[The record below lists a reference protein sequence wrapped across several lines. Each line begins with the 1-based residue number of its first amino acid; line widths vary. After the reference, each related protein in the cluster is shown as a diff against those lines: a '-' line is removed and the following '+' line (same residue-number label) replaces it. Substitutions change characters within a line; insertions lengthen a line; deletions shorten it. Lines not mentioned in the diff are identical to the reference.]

1 MVTNSPKMR
10 VQEIR
15 WVRAGDLKPHPMN
28 WRRHPG
34 HQRKALRGILQEIGF
49 TGVLMAVERG
59 ESLLLVDGHL
69 RRDEAPD
76 LKVPV
81 AILDLDDVETE
92 KALATHDPIAA
103 MAQADKDVLL
113 GLLDHVE
120 FQDESVNALLEAL
133 ANDSYQALIPLP
145 PLVISDSEDE
155 QNTNKDLEEVEVD
168 SYVPFSKRGQ
178 VWALGNHR
186 LMCGDST
193 DSKAVECVMAMRLAQ
208 AIITDPPYGVA
219 YDGAHLSSGTF
230 SGLGRRTS
238 ERLEGDNSPT
248 LYNKIFNIFDGITDD
263 KAVAFVFFAGVLG
276 FPVYD
281 AVERSSWK
289 IRALIIWAKNHAQ
302 FGSMG
307 SQYKT
312 KHEPILYLFKKG
324 HSTRWFGATNE
335 TTVWEYDRAS
345 KNEFHITQ
353 KPVELF
359 MRPIANHVE
368 PNGIV
373 FDGFLGSGTTLIA
386 CEKLDRICY
395 GMEIEPRYVD
405 VCIRRWKTYTGK
417 KAELLY
423 G

>member
-1 MVTNSPKMR
+1 
-10 VQEIR
+10 VQIR
-15 WVRAGDLKPHPMN
+15 NRIKELRQVRASELLPNPRN
-28 WRRHPG
+28 WRRHPTG
-34 HQRKALRGILQEIGF
+34 QADALRGALAEIGYADALIAYE
-49 TGVLMAVERG
+49 TDEGLM
-59 ESLLLVDGHL
+59 LIDGHL
-69 RRDEAPD
+69 RAETTPD
-76 LKVPV
+76 MEVPV
-81 AILDLDDVETE
+81 LVTDLDEGEANKLLMT
-92 KALATHDPIAA
+92 LDPLAA
-103 MAQADKDVLL
+103 MASADTDIFDALRQVTTVESDALQEM
-113 GLLDHVE
+113 LDAIAGG
-120 FQDESVNALLEAL
+120 SLKSLEA
-133 ANDSYQALIPLP
+133 IPKPKVGLTDPDEVP
-145 PLVISDSEDE
+145 PEPEEPWVQLG
-155 QNTNKDLEEVEVD
+155 DL
-168 SYVPFSKRGQ
+168 FQ
-178 VWALGNHR
+178 LGEHR
-186 LMCGDST
+186 LLCGDST

-208 AIITDPPYGVA
+208 AIIIDPPYGVD

-248 LYNKIFNIFDGITDD
+248 LYTKIFNIFNDITDD

-281 AVERSSWK
+281 AVERSAWQ

-359 MRPIANHVE
+359 MRPITNHVE

-395 GMEIEPRYVD
+395 GMEIEPRYVQ
-405 VCIRRWKTYTGK
+405 VTIERWQNYTGQ
-417 KAELLY
+417 KAVKL
-423 G
+423 